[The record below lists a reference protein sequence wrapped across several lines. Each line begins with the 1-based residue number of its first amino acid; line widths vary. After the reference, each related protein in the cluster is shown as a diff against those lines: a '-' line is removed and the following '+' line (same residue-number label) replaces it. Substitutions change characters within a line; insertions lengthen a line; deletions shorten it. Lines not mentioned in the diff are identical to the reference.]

1 MNMPQKTI
9 DALQYIKTF
18 KERSNN
24 INSVWRITHTED
36 KVIIHDSARK
46 INFNVPDVT
55 MGTYVCMLNNY
66 IDHLIKEV
74 ESKYEH
80 SEDNR
85 SHATSN

>member
-1 MNMPQKTI
+1 MNMPQKTQ
-9 DALQYIKTF
+9 DALLYIKTF

-24 INSVWRITHTED
+24 INSVWKMTHFDD
-36 KVIIHDSARK
+36 KVVIYDSARK
-46 INFNVPDVT
+46 INFNVPDAF

-85 SHATSN
+85 SNGTN